1 MQTITIEIKFEEPL
15 DKQEV
20 VDLVE
25 EIMSHREGVIS
36 HTICIYTKNETL
48 EQEDEY

>member
-1 MQTITIEIKFEEPL
+1 MQTIKIEIKFEEPL

-20 VDLVE
+20 VDLVQ
-25 EIMSHREGVIS
+25 EIMSHKDGVIS
-36 HTICIYTKNETL
+36 HSLCIYTKNETL